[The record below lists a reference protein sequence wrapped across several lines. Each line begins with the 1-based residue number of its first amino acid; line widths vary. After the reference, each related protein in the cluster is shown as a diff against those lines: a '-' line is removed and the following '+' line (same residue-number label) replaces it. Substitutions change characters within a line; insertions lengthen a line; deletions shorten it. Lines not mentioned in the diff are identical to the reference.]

1 MIENIQMAGVHTKLT
16 AEEED
21 YITRKIGPMD
31 KFIPKKAREATKAE
45 VKIKQQKSKDQAK
58 FTCEVVM
65 HLPHEPITVHE
76 RATTVLASIDLAED
90 KLKRQLRK
98 YKERH
103 GGPRIHRRLI
113 VKFTRTK
120 KR

>member
-1 MIENIQMAGVHTKLT
+1 MIENIQMAGVHAKLT
-16 AEEED
+16 PEEEA
-21 YITRKIGPMD
+21 YITKKIGPLD
-31 KFIPKKAREATKAE
+31 KFIPKKAREASKAE

-65 HLPHEPITVHE
+65 HLPHEAITIHE
-76 RATTVLASIDLAED
+76 RATTVFAAIDMAED

-103 GGPRIHRRLI
+103 GGPRLHRRLASKI
-113 VKFTRTK
+113 IRF
-120 KR
+120 KRR